1 MWLRFSLSRQ
11 ARSVTGSRNSPRRSD
26 TNRRYYSPDDIRIL
40 RIIRYLLKDKGLRM
54 DAAKREF
61 ADNRRNL
68 SRRVEAINILE
79 KTRAELEGMLAA
91 LVRRH

>member
-1 MWLRFSLSRQ
+1 
-11 ARSVTGSRNSPRRSD
+11 
-26 TNRRYYSPDDIRIL
+26 
-40 RIIRYLLKDKGLRM
+40 M